1 MGKTA
6 LLAYAVEQASDMTV
20 LTVTGVE
27 GESDLAFGGLH
38 GLLSPVVNAL
48 DGVPEAQREPLAAAL
63 GLAAGEGRD
72 RLLVSAGVLSLLA
85 AAAEPKPIVCVV
97 DDAQWLDIPSANAL
111 SFTARRLVAE
121 DVVILFGARDGEL
134 RRFEA
139 AGLEEL
145 ELGGLERD
153 VAAMLLDHVA
163 REAAPSV
170 RGRLLDEAAGTRGVA
185 GASCRTLGRA
195 ARRPCEGARG
205 AAGNRQLR
213 AAFGQRIERLPEPTR
228 AALLI
233 AAAEEAGE
241 LAVILRAAAELGL
254 PAEHSILPRKRDW
267 CGQRA
272 RR

>member
-38 GLLSPVVNAL
+38 GLLSPVVDAL
-48 DGVPEAQREPLAAAL
+48 GGVPEAQREALAAAL

-85 AAAEPKPIVCVV
+85 AAAEPKPILCLV
-97 DDAQWLDIPSANAL
+97 DDAQWLDSPSANAL

-153 VAAMLLDHVA
+153 VAAMLLDQVA

-170 RGRLLDEAAGTRGVA
+170 RGRLLDEAAGNPLALLELPAGLSDAQLAGHAQVARDAAGDRQIAGCVRATNRAIARADPRRVANRGC
-185 GASCRTLGRA
+185 GGGGRA
-195 ARRPCEGARG
+195 GGHSPRGGGAG
-205 AAGNRQLR
+205 AAG
-213 AAFGQRIERLPEPTR
+213 GRIPSCR
-228 AALLI
+228 
-233 AAAEEAGE
+233 GSG
-241 LAVILRAAAELGL
+241 LGA
-254 PAEHSILPRKRDW
+254 P
-267 CGQRA
+267 G
-272 RR
+272 